1 MFFWAK
7 TFPQWHKKYCAYS
20 SSCAVPIDVRQM
32 HLLFILPLIY
42 PQKNSNC
49 LEQTAYIH
57 TPAHTHTHTPFHL
70 LPLSRPSL
78 HPSSPLYGTDIS
90 FAFLKVT
97 TPGSEGGIVKDPG
110 DEFWAG
116 RGGVLFKSAMHHC
129 QGVRLHTNTHT
140 HIRTYAQTDTGNAH
154 ARREQRK
161 AARVANW
168 SWPPVPFH
176 QMSPEWATQPH
187 LFCTR
192 AHTEAVISLVSSL
205 VKSQLT

>member
-1 MFFWAK
+1 MKIFFWPK
-7 TFPQWHKKYCAYS
+7 TNASSIHSASYLPTEKFQLSWTDSIHPYS
-20 SSCAVPIDVRQM
+20 C
-32 HLLFILPLIY
+32 
-42 PQKNSNC
+42 
-49 LEQTAYIH
+49 
-57 TPAHTHTHTPFHL
+57 THTHTPFHL

-129 QGVRLHTNTHT
+129 QGVRRHTNTHT
-140 HIRTYAQTDTGNAH
+140 HTHICSDRHRERT
-154 ARREQRK
+154 RSQRATQSSPGGK
-161 AARVANW
+161 LKLT
-168 SWPPVPFH
+168 PVPFH